1 MNHVFGVKT
10 KKSFALNTEDF
21 LLHFSKSFIDLCLC
35 LKKFYIQVSDWLWVN
50 LCIYWGIINK

>member
-1 MNHVFGVKT
+1 MNHGFGVKT
-10 KKSFALNTEDF
+10 KKSFALNTEGF
-21 LLHFSKSFIDLCLC
+21 LLHFSKSFIDLCLH